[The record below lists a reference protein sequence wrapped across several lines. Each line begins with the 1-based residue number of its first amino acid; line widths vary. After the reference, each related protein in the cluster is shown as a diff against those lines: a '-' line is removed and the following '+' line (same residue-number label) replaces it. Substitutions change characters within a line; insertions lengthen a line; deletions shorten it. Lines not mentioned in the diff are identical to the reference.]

1 MLHMRPSKNEDAQL
15 LGEMKFKLIYGAS
28 ISISNG
34 LPYVWNLRTNSNPYD
49 VPYTGTSVNDFNK
62 KDRSDYFIR
71 PIHSNFDIFAHQD
84 SLELIWDVLDADGE
98 LKQITEKVCKY
109 LVKGRF
115 NWVNSEVKIIEN
127 MGKTR
132 EFLMSGNPSAKVCD
146 AICRAT
152 VEILQFK

>member
-1 MLHMRPSKNEDAQL
+1 MRLSKNEDTPLSGMTDA
-15 LGEMKFKLIYGAS
+15 LIKGAS

-34 LPYVWNLRTNSNPYD
+34 LPYVWNQTHVNDPYH
-49 VPYTGTSVNDFNK
+49 VPYTGTPVNDFNK

-71 PIHSNFDIFAHQD
+71 PIHSNFDFLSHQD
-84 SLELIWDVLDADGE
+84 SLDLIWDVLDADGE
-98 LKQITEKVCKY
+98 LKQITKKVCQY

-115 NWVNSEVKIIEN
+115 DWIKSEVKIIEN

-152 VEILQFK
+152 IEILIQFN

>member
-1 MLHMRPSKNEDAQL
+1 MRLSINEDTPLSA
-15 LGEMKFKLIYGAS
+15 MTNALIKGAS

-34 LPYVWNLRTNSNPYD
+34 LPYVWNLPTHSNPYD
-49 VPYTGTSVNDFNK
+49 VPYTGTPVNDFNK

-71 PIHSNFDIFAHQD
+71 PIHSNFDFLAHDD
-84 SLELIWDVLDADGE
+84 SLDLVLDVLKADGE
-98 LKQITEKVCKY
+98 LTKITERMCEY
-109 LVKGRF
+109 LVQGRF
-115 NWVNSEVKIIEN
+115 NWVEKEVKIIEN

-152 VEILQFK
+152 MEILDQFMS